1 MKVSKVTMKALA
13 IVGLMVV
20 ANVALA
26 STSSDTQF
34 DPIWTQIRDWAQG
47 SLGKTFALAG
57 FVIGAG
63 AGIIKSSPLPAVA
76 GIAFALFM
84 VYLPTI
90 IISLFGA
97 VI

>member
-1 MKVSKVTMKALA
+1 MDNKKSMAKALL
-13 IVGLMVV
+13 VVSLLLV
-20 ANVALA
+20 ANAALA

-34 DPIWTQIRDWAQG
+34 DPIWQQIQSWAQG
-47 SLGKTFALAG
+47 SLGKTFALGG
-57 FVIGAG
+57 FIIGAG